1 MDKLTDRIFYK
12 LAWALEVPVWFIRRP
27 FLKAGTPAII
37 PFTIGITT
45 FMDRFETCLKPLLA
59 KVAVLFPECQVL
71 VVANGHV
78 REEEQKKYI
87 TELEG
92 FCAKFSNVTAVAF
105 TDPRGLSFLWNTII
119 RKADYSTIMILNDDL
134 RVRWKF
140 RKFISGTAIAEHPVS
155 TINRSWSHF
164 IISTPVV
171 STVGWFDENFTE
183 IGGEDDDYIA
193 RLAMHGIRPADFRTD
208 TIARTSRKRVRPP
221 VINSYGRDMSVESG
235 GYSTLNAGYLFSKW
249 ETSDEFFEGAVEVTG
264 RKIRFWKMKR

>member
-12 LAWALEVPVWFIRRP
+12 LAWALEAPVWFVMKS
-27 FLKAGTPAII
+27 FLRSGRITFMQPGSPGIT

-59 KVAVLFPECQVL
+59 KVAVLFPESQVL

-87 TELEG
+87 TDLEE
-92 FCAKFSNVTAVAF
+92 FCAKFSNVTTVTF

-119 RKADYSTIMILNDDL
+119 RKADHQAIMILNDDL

-140 RKFISGTAIAEHPVS
+140 RKFISDTAIAEHHVS

-164 IISTPVV
+164 MISRPVV
-171 STVGWFDENFTE
+171 GTVGWFDENFPE
-183 IGGEDDDYIA
+183 IGGEDDGS
-193 RLAMHGIRPADFRTD
+193 HVQCP
-208 TIARTSRKRVRPP
+208 
-221 VINSYGRDMSVESG
+221 
-235 GYSTLNAGYLFSKW
+235 
-249 ETSDEFFEGAVEVTG
+249 
-264 RKIRFWKMKR
+264 